1 VIPVEGMKRYARRWF
16 VGALLGVMTLDVA
29 ARQADATVLF
39 ARSIDEMARDADVV
53 VVATPTGPRA
63 SRWQGGRIVTDVSVR
78 IDAVITG
85 RMVPSSVLTVR
96 LPGGVVGEI
105 GQSLAGAPTL
115 TPDVPTVLFL
125 TASREGVR
133 SVLSLSAGSL
143 PVSVAPGGAV
153 VVLPARTEGMTL
165 LPPQGPTSPARVVLP
180 PEGLPLETFAVR
192 VREVIR

>member
-1 VIPVEGMKRYARRWF
+1 M
-16 VGALLGVMTLDVA
+16 GALLGVVTLDVV

-39 ARSIDEMARDADVV
+39 ARSIDELARDADAV
-53 VVATPTGPRA
+53 VVATPTGARV

-85 RMVPSSVLTVR
+85 RVAQSSALTVR

-105 GQSLAGAPTL
+105 GQTLAGAPAL

-125 TASREGVR
+125 TASRDGVR

-143 PVSVAPGGAV
+143 PVSVAAGGAIMV
-153 VVLPARTEGMTL
+153 MPARTEGMTL
-165 LPPQGPTSPARVVLP
+165 LPPQGPAAPARVVLP
-180 PEGLPLETFAVR
+180 PEGLPLEVFAGR